1 VYLEEI
7 MGSAAATD
15 PLPMLVL
22 IHGLGDRPARGWL
35 PLQLP
40 KAVRVIMPQ
49 APLPHGDGFA
59 WSRARASEMD
69 GPSGAQLAQDLARG
83 ADQIAA
89 ALSVLRAKRPTIGV
103 PMIGGFS
110 QGGMLSYALAVR
122 HPSASA
128 LVIPISGLLP
138 RSLWPAAMPS
148 PHSMPSSAMPRI
160 RALHGTA
167 DTVVPIDPAR
177 AVVQH
182 LAQQGFDATLTE
194 QLGTA
199 HHISSEMRAHI
210 DTWLSEAL

>member
-1 VYLEEI
+1 
-7 MGSAAATD
+7 
-15 PLPMLVL
+15 
-22 IHGLGDRPARGWL
+22 
-35 PLQLP
+35 
-40 KAVRVIMPQ
+40 VRVIMPQ

-122 HPSASA
+122 HPGAGA

-138 RSLWPAAMPS
+138 RALWPAAMPRS
-148 PHSMPSSAMPRI
+148 PGMPSSALPSSALPRI

-194 QLGTA
+194 QPGTG

-210 DTWLSEAL
+210 DAWLSEAL